1 MSSLDIKLDQ
11 SAVVIYLF
19 CLTVSRNYLA
29 PGNDVI
35 NKDFTGMDGIFIR
48 RKSMRG
54 IIKLS
59 VQR

>member
-11 SAVVIYLF
+11 SAVVTHLF
-19 CLTVSRNYLA
+19 CLRVSRNYLI
-29 PGNDVI
+29 I

-48 RKSMRG
+48 RKLMRG
-54 IIKLS
+54 IIKLL